1 MKTFLQKVK
10 TGLREN
16 AFFLLLLPLFFIYSG
31 YNELFGFLSAGLVL
45 ANLFFLLVAIA
56 FIYLIGI
63 LIFRNKTKA
72 SVFTFFITLLFLV
85 FGYLQDVMKGSLLP
99 SFINKYSFQLPAV
112 FAILIAL
119 LIYVKKSRSNFR
131 ELFNFLNL
139 LFIILLLS
147 EVPNSIR
154 RYRLDKSVHN
164 LIDFRFNAL
173 NEYQPSANVP
183 DSLKPDIYF
192 LVFDAMGSSKS
203 IKNGLNKDNS
213 QFDSFLHQKGFY
225 IAANARSN
233 YNWTIHSLS
242 STLNMDYLPSWI
254 APVMN
259 DPKVYFWGS
268 SSILD
273 NSLIEILKKEGYQTH
288 SYQQISFGNKDWHGK
303 TYFDDLKTYH
313 YSFKTLPGRIYR
325 DLFWNYLKINAAFI
339 HKKQI
344 TSITERGQ
352 VKKDY
357 FDTTKSLIKQACSLG
372 GKPKFVYGH
381 FMVPHEPYV
390 FDSTGNIKPAE
401 QMLKENAKTSDEAYY
416 EHLLF
421 ARKTI
426 EELVTYIQLHSKK
439 NTVIIV
445 EGDHGYRTEKGNVTG
460 YSFQNFSSFYFPDH
474 NYELLY
480 DSITPVNTF
489 RVVLNKYFNTN
500 LHLLKDTSI
509 LVTPQKETIR
519 KSEKIQPTHTPLTP
533 NQ

>member
-1 MKTFLQKVK
+1 MKVFLQKIK

-31 YNELFGFLSAGLVL
+31 YNELFGFLSAGFVL
-45 ANLFFLLVAIA
+45 TNLFLLLLAVA
-56 FIYLIGI
+56 FIYLISI
-63 LIFRNKTKA
+63 LIFRNKTKS
-72 SVFTFFITLLFLV
+72 SVFTFFVTLLFLV
-85 FGYLQDVMKGSLLP
+85 FSYLQDVIKSSALP
-99 SFINKYSFQLPAV
+99 SFVNKYSFQLSAV
-112 FAILIAL
+112 LIILIIL
-119 LIYVKKSRSNFR
+119 LIYIKKSRSNFR

-147 EVPNSIR
+147 EIPNSVK

-173 NEYQPSANVP
+173 NEYQPSVSVP
-183 DSLKPDIYF
+183 DSSKPDIYF
-192 LVFDAMGSSKS
+192 LVFDAMGSTKS

-213 QFDSFLHQKGFY
+213 QLDTFLKGKGFY
-225 IAANARSN
+225 VAANAHSN

-242 STLNMDYLPSWI
+242 TTLNMDYLPSWI

-288 SYQQISFGNKDWHGK
+288 SFQQISFGNKDWPGK
-303 TYFDDLKTYH
+303 TYFNYLKAYH

-325 DLFWNYLKINAAFI
+325 DIFWNYLKINTEFI
-339 HKKQI
+339 RKQQI
-344 TSITERGQ
+344 ISITERGKE
-352 VKKDY
+352 KKDY
-357 FDTTKSLIKQACSLG
+357 FDTTKYLIKQTCSLE

-401 QMLKENAKTSDEAYY
+401 QMLKENAKTSDDAYY
-416 EHLLF
+416 EHLVF

-426 EELVTYIQLHSKK
+426 EELVTYIQLHNKK

-445 EGDHGYRTEKGNVTG
+445 EGDHGYRTEKGNKAG
-460 YSFQNFSSFYFPDH
+460 YTFQNFNSFYFPDLK
-474 NYELLY
+474 YDLLY
-480 DSITPVNTF
+480 DSITPVNSF
-489 RVVLNKYFNTN
+489 RIVINKYFKGN
-500 LHLLKDTSI
+500 LPLLKDSSI
-509 LVTPQKETIR
+509 LVTTQKETIR
-519 KSEKIQPTHTPLTP
+519 KSEKILPTHTPSTP

>member
-1 MKTFLQKVK
+1 MKEFLQKLK

-16 AFFLLLLPLFFIYSG
+16 AFFLFLLPLFFIYSG
-31 YNELFGFLSAGLVL
+31 YNELFGFLSAGFVL
-45 ANLFFLLVAIA
+45 ANLFFLLLAVA
-56 FIYLIGI
+56 FIYLISI
-63 LIFRNKTKA
+63 LVFRNKTKA
-72 SVFTFFITLLFLV
+72 SVFTFFVTLLFLV
-85 FGYLQDVMKGSLLP
+85 FGYLQDVIKSSALP

-112 FAILIAL
+112 FVILIIL

-147 EVPNSIR
+147 EIPNSIR

-173 NEYQPSANVP
+173 NEYKPSSSTS

-203 IKNGLNKDNS
+203 IQNGLGKDNS
-213 QFDSFLHQKGFY
+213 QLDSLLHQKGFY
-225 IAANARSN
+225 VAANARSN

-273 NSLIEILKKEGYQTH
+273 NSLIEILRKEGYQTH
-288 SYQQISFGNKDWHGK
+288 SYQQISFGNKDWPEK
-303 TYFDDLKTYH
+303 TYFDYLRAYH

-325 DLFWNYLKINAAFI
+325 DIFWNYLKINAAFI
-339 HKKQI
+339 RKKQI
-344 TSITERGQ
+344 TSIVERGRA
-352 VKKDY
+352 KKEY
-357 FDTTKSLIKQACSLG
+357 FDTTKSLIKITCSKE

-381 FMVPHEPYV
+381 FMIPHEPYV
-390 FDSTGNIKPAE
+390 FDSSGNIKSAE
-401 QMLKENAKTSDEAYY
+401 EMLKENAKTSDEAYF
-416 EHLLF
+416 EQLVF
-421 ARKTI
+421 ARKAI
-426 EELVTYIQLHSKK
+426 DELVTYIQLHNKK

-445 EGDHGYRTEKGNVTG
+445 EGDHGYRTEKGNKTG
-460 YSFQNFSSFYFPDH
+460 YTFQNFNSFYFPDQK
-474 NYELLY
+474 YDQLY
-480 DSITPVNTF
+480 DSITPVNSF
-489 RVVLNKYFNTN
+489 RIVINKYFKGN
-500 LHLLKDTSI
+500 LPLLKDSSI
-509 LVTPQKETIR
+509 LVTSQKETIR
-519 KSEKIQPTHTPLTP
+519 KSEKIQPTHTLSTP